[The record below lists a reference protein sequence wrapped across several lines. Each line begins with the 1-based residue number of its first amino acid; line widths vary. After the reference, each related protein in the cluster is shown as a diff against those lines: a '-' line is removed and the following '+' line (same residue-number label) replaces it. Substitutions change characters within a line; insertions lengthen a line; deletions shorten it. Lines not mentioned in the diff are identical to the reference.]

1 MKKTKNSLFILSIIV
16 SICMSIS
23 TSVHLFSQQEVRIRI
38 REGMPMIPVAL
49 PEFHFTP
56 QSVMDKT
63 IKDEIHQVI
72 WNDLKYSRVFKLV
85 PKEHYNY
92 IEKHDPSNI
101 IYKDWASIQANI
113 LISGRVE
120 VSREQRIIFSMK
132 VYDVKSEKF
141 IFGRNFGGKKEFVR
155 VIAHRAA
162 DTVMSYFGEKSIFN
176 SKVVFVS
183 NRDGN
188 KEIYFMDYDGKRER
202 RITYNDYID
211 MLPSWSLDKEKVL
224 YTSYRDGDPD
234 LYMFHLYT
242 GKTELISTGQ
252 ANYSADWSR
261 ENDCIVYTSTRSGN
275 AEIYIKDMK
284 TRKEKRLTFNR
295 AIDTSP
301 CWSPNSREIA
311 FVSNRSGTAQVYLM
325 DAEGSNIRRITS
337 EGTRHDSPEWS
348 SDGTQ
353 LAYTLMIS
361 GRIDIYIYNLKN
373 NAITK
378 LTENSGLN
386 ESPTWS
392 PDGRHIIFAS
402 SRSGRFQLYTVD
414 YDGANLRQLTFKGE
428 NKMPSWQ
435 K

>member
-1 MKKTKNSLFILSIIV
+1 MKKTKNILFILLIVVIV
-16 SICMSIS
+16 SISMG
-23 TSVHLFSQQEVRIRI
+23 VHLFSQQEVRIRI

-56 QSVMDKT
+56 QSVMDKK
-63 IKDEIHQVI
+63 IKNEIHQVI

-92 IEKHDPSNI
+92 IKKHDPSDI

-141 IFGRNFGGKKEFVR
+141 IFGRNFGGKKEFLR

-162 DTVMSYFGEKSIFN
+162 DTVMSYFGEKPIFS

-275 AEIYIKDMK
+275 AEIYIKEMK

-348 SDGTQ
+348 PGGTQ

-402 SRSGRFQLYTVD
+402 NRSGRFQLYTVD
-414 YDGANLRQLTFKGE
+414 YDGANLRRLTFKGE

>member
-1 MKKTKNSLFILSIIV
+1 
-16 SICMSIS
+16 MSIS
-23 TSVHLFSQQEVRIRI
+23 MSVQLFSQQEVRIRI

-49 PEFHFTP
+49 PDFHFTS
-56 QSVMDKT
+56 QSVKDNE
-63 IKDEIHQVI
+63 IKNEIHQVI
-72 WNDLKYSRVFKLV
+72 WNDLTYSRVFKLV
-85 PKEHYNY
+85 PKEHYSY
-92 IEKHDPSNI
+92 IKKHDPSNI
-101 IYKDWASIQANI
+101 IYRDWASIQANI

-120 VSREQRIIFSMK
+120 FSREQRIIFSMK
-132 VYDVKSEKF
+132 VYDIKSETS
-141 IFGRNFGGKKEFVR
+141 IFGRNFGGKKEFLR
-155 VIAHRAA
+155 LIAHRAA
-162 DTVMSYFGEKSIFN
+162 DAVMSYFGEKPIFT
-176 SKVVFVS
+176 SKTVFVS

-188 KEIYFMDYDGKRER
+188 KEIYFMDYDGKRQR

-211 MLPSWSLDKEKVL
+211 MLPSWSFDKEKVL
-224 YTSYRDGDPD
+224 YTSYRDGNPD

-261 ENDCIVYTSTRSGN
+261 ENDRIVYTSTRSGN

-284 TRKEKRLTFNR
+284 TRKEKRLTFTP

-301 CWSPNSREIA
+301 CWSPNGREIA

-348 SDGTQ
+348 PDGTQ
-353 LAYTLMIS
+353 LAYTLMI
-361 GRIDIYIYNLKN
+361 GGGIDIYVYNLKN
-373 NAITK
+373 NTISK
-378 LTENSGLN
+378 LTENARRN
-386 ESPTWS
+386 ENPSWS
-392 PDGRHIIFAS
+392 PDGRHIIFS
-402 SRSGRFQLYTVD
+402 SNRSGRYQLYTVD
-414 YDGANLRQLTFKGE
+414 YDGANLRQVTFKGE